1 MSLRRDD
8 AKDLV
13 LIQQPVREL
22 DALRKP
28 CATWAAKKIDRE
40 TIMLDQACDAVQDI
54 RITFRVDANTTASYF
69 GLRVRGNAAGAT
81 VIGYNVQHRKL
92 IINRSAAGP
101 KVAGFAAPHLAPLEP
116 REGAIMLRIL
126 VDQESIEVFADDG
139 RVVMTEQI
147 FPDPGSESVAVF
159 AEDGAVDVASL
170 TIARFDAP

>member
-1 MSLRRDD
+1 MRRDH

-28 CATWAAKKIDRE
+28 CVTWAAKKIDRE